1 MDLGILSHPLGVLV
15 ACWTLR
21 FGSERPHCV
30 YDRSTF
36 PPPLIVLLSS
46 SFRKYFYVMLRS
58 FLFSLLLSSHVVAS
72 FLVACLLFVHLW
84 AVLVRSRP
92 ACVTVSVSVVRLK
105 LGSGVGWCEPERSI
119 TATRWSLGAK
129 ERP

>member
-1 MDLGILSHPLGVLV
+1 MFLPVIWTPWREEYDVDLGILSHPLGVLV

-30 YDRSTF
+30 YDQYF
-36 PPPLIVLLSS
+36 FPPLIVLLSS

-92 ACVTVSVSVVRLK
+92 CVTVSVSVVHLV
-105 LGSGVGWCEPERSI
+105 LFCFLTYGN
-119 TATRWSLGAK
+119 A
-129 ERP
+129 